1 MKTTIT
7 ITHKINNKNSSK
19 TMRVYELRATKL
31 SANNHKKQ
39 RNNNNDTAVLVP
51 WQSRITTFITRVI
64 MNPTRARKNG
74 V

>member
-19 TMRVYELRATKL
+19 MMRVYKLQAAKL

-39 RNNNNDTAVLVP
+39 HNNNNEAVGPGKKHQAILV
-51 WQSRITTFITRVI
+51 
-64 MNPTRARKNG
+64 
-74 V
+74 